1 MNEIENGTYEQS
13 IEASMTIVATYLQK
27 LKDSGV
33 YDNTAIMIL
42 SDHGYNIEDDDSS
55 EKRQHPILFVKGV
68 GEHYDELQISS
79 APISQSDYLK
89 PTHDFWMANRGMPSL
104 ITRKEMPENDVSCS
118 MITMSPLIFMSI
130 CRPDMPEM

>member
-1 MNEIENGTYEQS
+1 
-13 IEASMTIVATYLQK
+13 
-27 LKDSGV
+27 
-33 YDNTAIMIL
+33 MIL

-68 GEHYDELQISS
+68 GELMMNYRFPLLPFPNLI
-79 APISQSDYLK
+79 IWK
-89 PTHDFWMANRGMPSL
+89 PTHDFWMANRGMLSL
-104 ITRKEMPENDVSCS
+104 ITRKVMPENDVSCS

>member
-68 GEHYDELQISS
+68 DEHYDE
-79 APISQSDYLK
+79 
-89 PTHDFWMANRGMPSL
+89 PTHFYEYMQTGYAGDVDTMMYFTGVE
-104 ITRKEMPENDVSCS
+104 ITP
-118 MITMSPLIFMSI
+118 
-130 CRPDMPEM
+130 

>member
-79 APISQSDYLK
+79 APISQSDYLEAYTRLLDGK
-89 PTHDFWMANRGMPSL
+89 QGMLSL
-104 ITRKEMPENDVSCS
+104 ITRKVMPENDVSCS